1 MRPGKPGR
9 VITDDWKRGRC
20 VPVARPGRYASQ
32 CRCRVRADAGRLSPR
47 CGPEGALPRRT
58 RNGVHRFRPGARL
71 DAASPMPRLLL
82 AQLPCMRAP
91 FIALKPRCVP
101 RAVCPCPAAGFHS
114 PACGAGGAKRSL
126 RGRGVPHDWDGC
138 AVGAAPAAGNSYLG
152 PLTRFLLELFLDNL
166 QQAGLQPYN
175 RMPRVVPIQT

>member
-1 MRPGKPGR
+1 MRPGRPGR

-20 VPVARPGRYASQ
+20 VPVARPGLCITVPLPGASG
-32 CRCRVRADAGRLSPR
+32 RRAPFAALRARRPSPSPAAQWR
-47 CGPEGALPRRT
+47 PPVPPRRKVG
-58 RNGVHRFRPGARL
+58 RCVPDAS
-71 DAASPMPRLLL
+71 AASGQM
-82 AQLPCMRAP
+82 PCMRAP

-138 AVGAAPAAGNSYLG
+138 AVGAAPAAGNSHLG
-152 PLTRFLLELFLDNL
+152 PLPRFLLELFLDNL